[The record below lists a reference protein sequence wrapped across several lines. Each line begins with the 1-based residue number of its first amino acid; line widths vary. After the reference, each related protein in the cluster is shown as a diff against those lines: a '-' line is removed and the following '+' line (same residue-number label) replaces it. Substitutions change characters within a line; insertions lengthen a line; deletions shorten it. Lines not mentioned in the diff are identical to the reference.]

1 MTQNFKELIESSI
14 LNRYI
19 GTDKLHDLHHDFIK
33 NGYEHDTSNDSYS
46 KELPH
51 SKIVAFPNDDHFI
64 TTDSNGETTK
74 LPMSDSSSIAS
85 IEKKALVTN
94 GTPEQI
100 MTDLYNKHN
109 TKAEQRDKVSAAIK
123 KSDDIDTTT
132 RVLGKVLPDHSL
144 SDYALD
150 AIYDKRDS
158 LGKDDFDKIRKTV
171 GDNKGPERINHHLDY
186 DYPKFIDKAE
196 ASSINTSPDRLD
208 ELSSS
213 VPHEVLKNQRTEGNT
228 IDKIHQENPMYAAS
242 HPNTN
247 GDTLHKML
255 DNSRT
260 SATIVSQILNRPDVS
275 DEHKI
280 KAISIPG
287 SIGVSSAK
295 TLLSREDTS
304 GDVIRHIY
312 NTHAGLKK
320 DAARHVNAPDLK
332 PKKVNP
338 EIKPEIKQS
347 IMDLFNRK
355 YAK

>member
-1 MTQNFKELIESSI
+1 M
-14 LNRYI
+14 
-19 GTDKLHDLHHDFIK
+19 
-33 NGYEHDTSNDSYS
+33 
-46 KELPH
+46 
-51 SKIVAFPNDDHFI
+51 
-64 TTDSNGETTK
+64 
-74 LPMSDSSSIAS
+74 
-85 IEKKALVTN
+85 
-94 GTPEQI
+94 
-100 MTDLYNKHN
+100 
-109 TKAEQRDKVSAAIK
+109 
-123 KSDDIDTTT
+123 
-132 RVLGKVLPDHSL
+132 
-144 SDYALD
+144 
-150 AIYDKRDS
+150 
-158 LGKDDFDKIRKTV
+158 
-171 GDNKGPERINHHLDY
+171 
-186 DYPKFIDKAE
+186 
-196 ASSINTSPDRLD
+196 
-208 ELSSS
+208 SSS

-260 SATIVSQILNRPDVS
+260 SATIVSQILNRPEIT